1 MKKHTNKLPI
11 YLIILALL
19 VVALSFFP
27 KIKANTRSLLY
38 SYTSNISAN
47 MSHAGKSIRDQVSFF
62 GKIGRLRSENERLA
76 DLLNQFQ
83 VDSSR
88 ISELENEN
96 NLLKQELGFFQ
107 QDQQESLVPAKIIQR
122 EPVSFLDNF
131 VIDKGASDGL
141 VVNMAV
147 VSHSVLVGQV
157 SELYEH
163 TAKVTIVTSK
173 DSIVQAMLQDSRA
186 KGILKGGL
194 SGLFLENIV
203 SDAEYKDG
211 EYIVTSGLGGE
222 MKQGIL
228 IGKTNKQK
236 SSGTGIFK
244 TISVE
249 PLVDL
254 TKLEI
259 VFVEK

>member
-11 YLIILALL
+11 YLIILAVLIVSVGL
-19 VVALSFFP
+19 FPKIRLNTRSYLYGYTSSISANFSQFGTSIREKLSFF
-27 KIKANTRSLLY
+27 AR
-38 SYTSNISAN
+38 
-47 MSHAGKSIRDQVSFF
+47 
-62 GKIGRLRSENERLA
+62 IGRLKTENESLA

-88 ISELENEN
+88 ILELENEN
-96 NLLKQELGFFQ
+96 TLLKQELGFFQ
-107 QDQQESLVPAKIIQR
+107 QDQQEALVPAKIIQR

-131 VIDKGASDGL
+131 IIDRGTSDGL
-141 VVNMAV
+141 IVNMAV
-147 VSHSVLVGQV
+147 VSHSVLVGQI
-157 SELYEH
+157 SEVYEH
-163 TAKVTIVTSK
+163 TAKVTIITSK

-203 SDAEYKDG
+203 SDAEFKDG
-211 EYIVTSGLGGE
+211 ENIITSGLGGE

-228 IGKTNKQK
+228 IGKANKLK

-259 VFVEK
+259 VFIEK

>member
-1 MKKHTNKLPI
+1 MRKHTNKLSVYI
-11 YLIILALL
+11 LILAILIILVGIFPRIKTATRSFVFGTTSHLTGGL
-19 VVALSFFP
+19 SSFGMSVRQQFSFF
-27 KIKANTRSLLY
+27 AR
-38 SYTSNISAN
+38 IS
-47 MSHAGKSIRDQVSFF
+47 HLK
-62 GKIGRLRSENERLA
+62 SENERLA

-83 VDSSR
+83 VDSSK

-96 NLLKQELGFFQ
+96 KLLKQELGFMQ
-107 QDQQESLVPAKIIQR
+107 EDQQAVLVPAKIIQR
-122 EPVSFLDNF
+122 DPVSFLDYF
-131 VIDKGASDGL
+131 VIDKGSSDGII
-141 VVNMAV
+141 VNMAV
-147 VSHSVLVGQV
+147 ISHSVLVGQV
-157 SELYEH
+157 SDVYEH
-163 TAKVTIVTSK
+163 SAKVILVTSK
-173 DSIVQAMLQDSRA
+173 DSIIQAMLQDSRA
-186 KGILKGGL
+186 KGILKGGI

-211 EYIVTSGLGGE
+211 ENIITSGLGGE

-228 IGKTNKQK
+228 IGRVDKAN